1 MRLSISTLLATI
13 VLLVASST
21 FAPSATAATEYN
33 LWLPLADD
41 VASCSGETVT
51 VSGTQHIISRVTED
65 AQGQLHISFTRH
77 TQGTGTGAVSGADY
91 LIVDSVIR
99 SEVTV
104 NAQDGETSLTEG
116 VQLLLIR
123 KGEATSGDDT
133 ILHLVTRWTI
143 TADGT
148 MTPDVLIDSVECR

>member
-1 MRLSISTLLATI
+1 MRLSMPALLATI
-13 VLLVASST
+13 VLLVSSST
-21 FAPSATAATEYN
+21 VAPSASATTEYN

-41 VASCSGETVT
+41 VDSRSGETVT
-51 VSGTQHIISRVTED
+51 VSGTQHIINRVTED
-65 AQGQLHISFTRH
+65 AEGQLHISFTRH

-104 NAQDGETSLTEG
+104 NAQDGEASLTEG
-116 VQLLLIR
+116 EQLLLIR
-123 KGEATSGDDT
+123 TGESISGDDT
-133 ILHLVTRWTI
+133 ILHLITRWTI

-148 MTPDVLIDSVECR
+148 MTADVLIDVVECR